1 MLLIQ
6 KKSLIFGLTV
16 VILYIYHMGVNV
28 ECDWSVLIIDN
39 ITSIVIGQNKHDFG
53 WSDITLI
60 CLNFQ
65 TLTKKNTL
73 KDLIFYEKWGK

>member
-1 MLLIQ
+1 
-6 KKSLIFGLTV
+6 
-16 VILYIYHMGVNV
+16 MGVNV